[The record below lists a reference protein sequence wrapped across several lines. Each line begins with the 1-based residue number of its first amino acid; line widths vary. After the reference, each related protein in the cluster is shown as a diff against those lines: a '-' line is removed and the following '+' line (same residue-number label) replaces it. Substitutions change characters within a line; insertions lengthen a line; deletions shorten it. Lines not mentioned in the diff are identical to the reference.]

1 MKKITTTTVC
11 LFIFILLIGSV
22 TKASDP
28 LKPLRTD
35 HPPTIDGILN
45 DLVWQNAPSITGFK
59 TFTPDFGHDMA
70 EKTIA
75 YMAYD
80 QENMYFAFRCY
91 DSQPDKI
98 KSSVTRR
105 DNIRADDW
113 ICINLDSFNDQQ
125 GLYGFYINPFGIQE
139 DTRFAGGTE
148 DKGIDLVWYSKGQ
161 IDAEGY
167 TIEVQIPFK
176 SIRFA
181 NKEIVE
187 MGVIFERKISR
198 RSEQGTYPPLSPD
211 IGLLGFLTQM
221 QPMIYQDIK
230 HYTLFEVLP
239 AVTYGQRSEI
249 DQGSLSSLG
258 SNEDFSL
265 TGKLGLTSDLILDGT
280 YNPDF
285 SQVEADAGQVDFNQ
299 RFALFFSEKRPF
311 FLEGR
316 ENFNFSG
323 SSHGD
328 PLISVVHTRTIVNP
342 ITGIKLS
349 GKTGKKNT
357 IASIYALDELPGD
370 DPDGDYAHF
379 AIMRYKRTLSSDSY
393 IGGVY
398 TGREVENGHNR
409 VFGADG
415 SQRINQSSVLGYH
428 LLFSNHKDSES
439 LNNEDGHA
447 LGVNYVYQTRKLRLG
462 FGYHDIGDRFQTETG
477 FITRTGIAKFRASFR
492 PRFYPETKLIRRV
505 DPSIFSSQTKD
516 KLSDLWE
523 TYNSASL
530 SFVLHGNGRV
540 STSYVHST
548 EIFLGKKFDTNRW
561 SVSGSRQFNKQLTMS
576 LSYSNGKAIRY
587 IEDPFQAKRSNA
599 SASIIFQPS
608 DKINA
613 NVRLTYTDLF
623 QDSNLEKIFD
633 ITILRNRLTYQ
644 MNQYLF
650 FRGIVEYN
658 SFRKSLLT
666 DFLASFTYIPGT
678 VMHFGYG
685 SFYEKLKFERGEY
698 LESNRYLETTR
709 GFFAKASYLWRL

>member
-1 MKKITTTTVC
+1 MNKITATTVR
-11 LFIFILLIGSV
+11 IFISILLFGPVIY
-22 TKASDP
+22 AEEP
-28 LKPLRTD
+28 LKPLRTNR
-35 HPPTIDGILN
+35 PPVIDGILN

-59 TFTPDFGHDMA
+59 TFSPDFSHDMA

-125 GLYGFYINPFGIQE
+125 GLYGFYINPFGIQG
-139 DTRFAGGTE
+139 DTRYAGGIE
-148 DKGIDLVWYSKGQ
+148 DPGIDLVWYSKGQ
-161 IDAEGY
+161 IDDEGY
-167 TIEVQIPFK
+167 TLEVQIPFK
-176 SIRFA
+176 SVRFS

-187 MGVIFERKISR
+187 MGVIFERKLSR

-211 IGLLGFLTQM
+211 KGLFFLTQM
-221 QPMIYQDIK
+221 QPMIKNIK

-316 ENFNFSG
+316 DNFNFSG

-328 PLISVVHTRTIVNP
+328 PLISIVHTRTIVNP
-342 ITGIKLS
+342 ITGTKLS
-349 GKTGKKNT
+349 GKIGKKNT

-370 DPDGDYAHF
+370 DPDGEYAHF
-379 AIMRYKRTLSSDSY
+379 AVMRYKRTLISDSY

-398 TGREVENGHNR
+398 TGREVDNGHNR

-415 SQRINQSSVLGYH
+415 LQRINQSSVIGYH
-428 LLFSNHKDSES
+428 LLYSNHKDSES

-447 LGVNYVYQTRKLRLG
+447 LGVNYDYQTRKLNLA

-492 PRFYPETKLIRRV
+492 PKFFPESKIIRRV

-516 KLSDLWE
+516 KLSNLWE

-530 SFVLHGNGRV
+530 SLIFNGNARI
-540 STSYVHST
+540 SSSYVYST

-561 SVSGSRQFNKQLTMS
+561 SISGSNQFNKQLYMS
-576 LSYSNGKAIRY
+576 LSYNNGKAIRY
-587 IEDPFQAKRSNA
+587 IEDPFQAKGSNA
-599 SASIIFQPS
+599 GVTIIFQPS

-613 NVRLTYTDLF
+613 NVRLTFTDLF
-623 QDSNLEKIFD
+623 QDSNSEQIFD
-633 ITILRNRLTYQ
+633 ITILRNKLTYQ

-658 SFRKSLLT
+658 SFRKTLLT

-685 SFYEKLKFERGEY
+685 SFYEKLKFEQGEY
-698 LESNRYLETTR
+698 LESNRYLETKR